1 MAISDIDRVDIK
13 FRFLLLSLIVMIV
26 ISLKVLYSLSYQDR
40 SIDGESFLN
49 RIEEIESS
57 LDSIEF
63 KRRVKKSEVIV
74 VKEEVIKPVEVK
86 VYLPKDSQKS
96 VSKDRVS
103 KKSVVNIESKRVNNT
118 KKSVSQDRDIY
129 NKYKSL
135 KRSFYKK
142 YDYKVAL
149 KLSKLYF
156 DNGKYKDSLKWS
168 MIANELNELDENS
181 WILFAKSKIKLG
193 DKKSAKKALD
203 MYYKKY
209 KSPRVKEILNKVD
222 L

>member
-26 ISLKVLYSLSYQDR
+26 ISLKVLYSLYYQDR

-103 KKSVVNIESKRVNNT
+103 KKSVVNIESKRVDKT
-118 KKSVSQDRDIY
+118 KNSANKKKIS

-149 KLSKLYF
+149 KLSRLYF

>member
-13 FRFLLLSLIVMIV
+13 FRFLLLSLVVMIV
-26 ISLKVLYSLSYQDR
+26 IALKVLYSLYYQDR
-40 SIDGESFLN
+40 SIDDESFLN

-63 KRRVKKSEVIV
+63 KRRVKKSEIIV

-86 VYLPKDSQKS
+86 VYVPEK
-96 VSKDRVS
+96 S

-149 KLSKLYF
+149 KLSRLYF